1 MDVHV
6 LFISG
11 MDEQDT
17 NAYFEKEGWE
27 NMPVYKDQ
35 INKQTKLINKK
46 NPIRVTIW
54 TMLITPIIQDLIQ
67 TIEAHIKYVVFLY
80 HAHKPI
86 TLMRCIGFH
95 EKIKE
100 YNMLAIVLSSHSM
113 KPLNKKEFKI
123 ISGLLLN
130 MTDVDYKE
138 FPHYSLK
145 LNSILKLFINI

>member
-1 MDVHV
+1 
-6 LFISG
+6 

-17 NAYFEKEGWE
+17 NVYFEKEGWDKIS
-27 NMPVYKDQ
+27 VYKDQ

-67 TIEAHIKYVVFLY
+67 TIECHIKYVVFLY

-100 YNMLAIVLSSHSM
+100 YNMLAIVLSSHST
-113 KPLNKKEFKI
+113 KSLSKDEFKI

-138 FPHYSLK
+138 LPHYNLK
-145 LNSILKLFINI
+145 LNSIIKLFINI

>member
-1 MDVHV
+1 
-6 LFISG
+6 

-17 NAYFEKEGWE
+17 NVYFEKEGWDKIS
-27 NMPVYKDQ
+27 VYKDQ

-67 TIEAHIKYVVFLY
+67 TIECHIKYVVFLY

-100 YNMLAIVLSSHSM
+100 YIIILSISLITSLYINAFYFASNLASIWNTCNPFVFNIVFVDKFHES
-113 KPLNKKEFKI
+113 FKFMFFTYPFFLVLRI
-123 ISGLLLN
+123 R
-130 MTDVDYKE
+130 
-138 FPHYSLK
+138 
-145 LNSILKLFINI
+145 